1 MKFDVVNGIAFVLGI
16 LIIILAFFA
25 DSSLRLTLILIGL
38 VFILAGAWMA
48 RRAARRG

>member
-1 MKFDVVNGIAFVLGI
+1 MKFDVVSIIAFVVGI
-16 LIIILAFFA
+16 LIIIGSFFV
-25 DSSLRLTLILIGL
+25 DPSLRLTGILIGL